1 MNFAFCFTCNAGRN
15 PLGLSAVDQGM
26 KKRSML
32 AIASLAAGVVTA
44 LVTPPPHA
52 SAAEHGAT
60 GATGLLQNDNPVAP
74 LLDGAA
80 PQVADAL
87 PEAPGTGGLL

>member
-1 MNFAFCFTCNAGRN
+1 
-15 PLGLSAVDQGM
+15 M

-52 SAAEHGAT
+52 SAADHGAT
-60 GATGLLQNDNPVAP
+60 GTTGLLQNDNPVGP

-80 PQVADAL
+80 PLVADSL
-87 PEAPGTGGLL
+87 PGTPDAGGLM

>member
-1 MNFAFCFTCNAGRN
+1 
-15 PLGLSAVDQGM
+15 M

-52 SAAEHGAT
+52 SAADHGTA
-60 GATGLLQNDNPVAP
+60 GPTGLLQNDNPVTP

-80 PQVADAL
+80 PLVSEAL
-87 PEAPGTGGLL
+87 PQTPDIGGVA

>member
-1 MNFAFCFTCNAGRN
+1 
-15 PLGLSAVDQGM
+15 M

-52 SAAEHGAT
+52 SAADHGAT
-60 GATGLLQNDNPVAP
+60 GTTGLLQSDTPVGP
-74 LLDGAA
+74 LLDEAA
-80 PQVADAL
+80 PLVADTL
-87 PEAPGTGGLL
+87 PQTPDAGGLM

>member
-1 MNFAFCFTCNAGRN
+1 
-15 PLGLSAVDQGM
+15 M

-52 SAAEHGAT
+52 SAADHAGS
-60 GATGLLQNDNPVAP
+60 GPTGLLQNDNPLAP
-74 LLDGAA
+74 VLDGAA
-80 PQVADAL
+80 PLVTDSL
-87 PEAPGTGGLL
+87 PQSPDLGGLA

>member
-1 MNFAFCFTCNAGRN
+1 
-15 PLGLSAVDQGM
+15 M

-52 SAAEHGAT
+52 SAADHGAT
-60 GATGLLQNDNPVAP
+60 GTTGLLQNDNPVGP

-80 PQVADAL
+80 PLVADSL
-87 PEAPGTGGLL
+87 PEAPDAGGLV

>member
-1 MNFAFCFTCNAGRN
+1 
-15 PLGLSAVDQGM
+15 M

-52 SAAEHGAT
+52 SAAEMGGAAD
-60 GATGLLQNDNPVAP
+60 GVTGLLQEDQGVGA
-74 LLDGAA
+74 LLGETAGAA
-80 PQVADAL
+80 GEGLTPDA
-87 PEAPGTGGLL
+87 GGLL